1 MSRSTNCILA
11 NMCMITDGTRLLVQD
26 RVDPDWEGV
35 AFPGGHVEDGE
46 SFSEAVIREVYE
58 ETGLKIESPRLVG
71 IKNWFR
77 KNGERYIV
85 FLYRADRFSGELKSS
100 DEGEVY
106 WVERGELQNIKLA
119 SGFELNLRVF
129 EDDAVGEMYWQSNGS
144 EWKFF

>member
-85 FLYRADRFSGELKSS
+85 FLYRTDRFSGELKSS

-119 SGFELNLRVF
+119 SGFELNLCVF
-129 EDDAVGEMYWQSNGS
+129 EDDAVGEMYWRPNGS
-144 EWKFF
+144 EWKYF